1 MDRGLRGMIAYRLTR
16 FVGFASLGIG
26 LLILIR
32 DLVQVHSIPYAI
44 AGVGM
49 LAFGAWR
56 LQAAAR
62 LRP

>member
-1 MDRGLRGMIAYRLTR
+1 MTPYHFTR
-16 FVGFASLGIG
+16 IIGFVSLVVGA
-26 LLILIR
+26 LILAR
-32 DLVQVHSIPYAI
+32 DLIEVHSIPYGI
-44 AGVGM
+44 AGIGL

>member
-1 MDRGLRGMIAYRLTR
+1 MTPYRFTR
-16 FVGFASLGIG
+16 TVGFASLVIG
-26 LLILIR
+26 LLILVR
-32 DLVQVHSIPYAI
+32 DLVEVHSLPYGI
-44 AGVGM
+44 AGVGL